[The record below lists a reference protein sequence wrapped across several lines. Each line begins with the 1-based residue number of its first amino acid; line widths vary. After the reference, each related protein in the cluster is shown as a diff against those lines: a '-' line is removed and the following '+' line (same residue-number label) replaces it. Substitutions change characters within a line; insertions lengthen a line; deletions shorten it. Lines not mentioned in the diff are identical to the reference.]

1 MTKRLDGKAI
11 IVTGA
16 ARGLGREYALRFAAE
31 GAQLTLADIK
41 DCSETVKRCEAQGAE
56 VLGLT
61 TDVSDEAATLDMA
74 RQANERFGHID
85 GLLNNAGIMRDLN
98 VKSLLDVDM
107 ETWDQVFA
115 VNARGTF
122 LGIRAVFPY
131 MREQRSGT
139 IINIGSGTMLR
150 VARAVDTVNPHYVS
164 SKSAIMGITRSVAKE
179 LGQYGI
185 NVVTLA
191 PGSTTSDRDPAVLPE
206 DAKPEPT
213 VSLGRVGVPSDVTG
227 VATFLFSD
235 DAKFISGQMLVVN
248 GGREVW

>member
-1 MTKRLDGKAI
+1 MTKRLEGKAI
-11 IVTGA
+11 VVTGA
-16 ARGLGREYALRFAAE
+16 ARGLGREYALRFATE
-31 GAQLTLADIK
+31 GAQLTLADIS
-41 DCSETVKRCEAQGAE
+41 DCSETVNRCEALGAE

-74 RQANERFGHID
+74 RQANEHFGRID
-85 GLLNNAGIMRDLN
+85 GLMNNAGIMRDLN

-107 ETWDQVFA
+107 KTWDRVFA
-115 VNARGTF
+115 VNTRGTF

-131 MREQRSGT
+131 MQEHRAGT
-139 IINIGSGTMLR
+139 IINVGSGTMLR
-150 VARAVDTVNPHYVS
+150 VARAVDAVNPHYVA

-191 PGSTTSDRDPAVLPE
+191 PGSTMSDRDPAVLPQ
-206 DAKPEPT
+206 DATREPT
-213 VSLGRVGVPSDVTG
+213 VSLGRAGVPSDVTG
-227 VATFLFSD
+227 VAAFLFSD

-248 GGREVW
+248 GGREVY